1 MRDKHEDREDERDDG
16 KDGEERLLI
25 GQVLEGAALRGP
37 RGAEAERDR
46 ADGAPYEERRDAGK
60 VDEPREDDALAPDGG
75 QERDERDAEGEP
87 TSRGTS
93 APYMRRGRGC
103 TYRSAG
109 TGTPREVTH
118 PKTLGACPFRARA
131 SSMRELAKK
140 QELVADSTA
149 VSRTALTTCVAAPN
163 PARWKTTVSGDAAT
177 LESGD
182 SPC

>member
-1 MRDKHEDREDERDDG
+1 MYTAMTFWGARVSSACVPLERVKRERGAHLGIERILHGGRVSLRDEHKDREDERDDG
-16 KDGEERLLI
+16 EDGEEGLLV

-118 PKTLGACPFRARA
+118 PKTLGACPFRASA
-131 SSMRELAKK
+131 NSMRELA
-140 QELVADSTA
+140 
-149 VSRTALTTCVAAPN
+149 
-163 PARWKTTVSGDAAT
+163 
-177 LESGD
+177 
-182 SPC
+182 